1 MKVKK
6 MLKVAML
13 GMGNISGAH
22 RAAWKGIP
30 EAKVIAVCDIRPEK
44 ADAAAE
50 DMSAKAYYN
59 FGDMLAAEQFDILD
73 ICLPTYLHADYT
85 VKALNA
91 GVHVLCEKPVS
102 LKKEDVDR
110 VYDAAK
116 KNGKCVMIA
125 QVVRFWH
132 EYLVLKDAYDT
143 GKYGR
148 LLSGRMTRLGSTPKA
163 SWDGWMRDPER
174 SGMVPFDLHIH
185 DLDFMIYT
193 FGKPEKMTRFRAG
206 TPTQDYFEAIYQY
219 PDFFISAEA
228 AWFDCTYRFQC
239 AFRFQFEKAVLEFK
253 DGKLTIFN
261 QNGEIE
267 GADGKKGEEG
277 DGYVPKTNAYFEEI
291 RYFVDCVLAG
301 KPCDKVK
308 PDELKTVLALID
320 QLA

>member
-59 FGDMLAAEQFDILD
+59 FEDMLAAEQFDILD

-102 LKKEDVDR
+102 LKNEDVDR

-125 QVVRFWH
+125 QVVRVWL

-206 TPTQDYFEAIYQY
+206 TTTQDYFEAIYQY

-228 AWFDCTYRFQC
+228 AWLDCTYRFQC